1 MQFATQGSHENLKG
15 TARLEA
21 FSDGVFAIAIT
32 LLALNLQI
40 PHVEPNAPKWTLATA
55 LLHQWPSYVGFVTS
69 FFTVLIMWMNHHAI
83 FKFVRKVNARIL
95 FANGILLLIT
105 TAIPFVTGLL
115 SEYLNLP
122 EAKTACAVYTA
133 SFVFV
138 SVAYNY
144 LWWAV
149 IRDRSLLKEDVSEDV
164 LQKITKNYSLGTPL
178 YLAAFA
184 GTFVSIYLAL
194 GICTALWIFWSV
206 TVKDL

>member
-1 MQFATQGSHENLKG
+1 MQFEPPTHENLKG

-32 LLALNLQI
+32 LLVLNLQV
-40 PHVEPNAPKWTLATA
+40 PHVESNSAKWALASA
-55 LLHQWPSYVGFVTS
+55 LLHQWPSYLGFVTS

-83 FKFVRKVNARIL
+83 FKFVHKVNARIL

-115 SEYLNLP
+115 SEYLSLP
-122 EAKTACAVYTA
+122 EAKTACAVYTG
-133 SFVFV
+133 SFVLV

-144 LWWAV
+144 LWRVV
-149 IRDRSLLKEDVSEDV
+149 IRDRSLLKTDISEAA
-164 LQKITKNYSLGTPL
+164 LQKITKNYSLGFPL
-178 YLAAFA
+178 YLSAFA
-184 GTFVSIYLAL
+184 ASFVSIYLAM

>member
-1 MQFATQGSHENLKG
+1 MQSAAPVTHENLKG

-40 PHVEPNAPKWTLATA
+40 PHVEPNSPKWSLATA
-55 LLHQWPSYVGFVTS
+55 LIRQWPSYVGFVTS
-69 FFTVLIMWMNHHAI
+69 FFTILIMWMNHHAI
-83 FKFVRKVNARIL
+83 FKFVRKVNAHIL

-105 TAIPFVTGLL
+105 TAIPFLTGML
-115 SEYLNLP
+115 SEYFSLP
-122 EAKTACAVYTA
+122 EARTACAVYTG

-138 SVAYNY
+138 SISFNY
-144 LWWAV
+144 LWWTV
-149 IRDRSLLKEDVSEDV
+149 IRDRSLLKEELSERAIE
-164 LQKITKNYSLGTPL
+164 KITRNYSMGIPL

-184 GTFVSIYLAL
+184 GTFVSIYVGI
-194 GICTALWIFWSV
+194 GICTFLWIFWSV

>member
-1 MQFATQGSHENLKG
+1 MQSAAPTHDESKG

-40 PHVEPNAPKWTLATA
+40 PHVESNSEKWALAHA
-55 LLHQWPSYVGFVTS
+55 LFQQWPSYVAFITS

-83 FKFVRKVNARIL
+83 FKFVHKVNARIL
-95 FANGILLLIT
+95 FANGILLLFT
-105 TAIPFVTGLL
+105 TAVPFVTGLD
-115 SEYLNLP
+115 SEYLNHR
-122 EAKTACAVYTA
+122 EATTACAVYTG
-133 SFVFV
+133 SFVLI
-138 SVAYNY
+138 SLAYNY
-144 LWWAV
+144 LWLTV
-149 IRDRSLLKEDVSEDV
+149 IKDRSLLKSDISDHA
-164 LQKITKNYSLGTPL
+164 LQKITKNYSLGIPL

-184 GTFVSIYLAL
+184 GSFVSIYLGI